1 MTNVDINNN
10 IEMTVI
16 LLYYNYSELKIVL
29 LVTYLLLLLIQ

>member
-1 MTNVDINNN
+1 MTNVDVNNN